1 MDFTKIIDYLKKN
14 SSAKIIIMGRPPKFV
29 DIPTLYFK
37 FDKNLNRVAYLK
49 RDVELDAL
57 NQRIKEVTEILNVEY
72 FDRTQLVCQSDK
84 CTVIDNNRL
93 LFLDSDH
100 WSKDGEIFF
109 GHRLYEYGFLDL
121 IKK

>member
-1 MDFTKIIDYLKKN
+1 
-14 SSAKIIIMGRPPKFV
+14 MGRPPDFF

-37 FDKNLNRVAYLK
+37 FDKDLNYVAKLK
-49 RDVELDAL
+49 RNPKVDVL
-57 NQRIKEVTEILNVEY
+57 NNKIKKITQILNVEY
-72 FDRTQLVCQSDK
+72 FDRTQLACQSDK

-93 LFLDSDH
+93 LYLDSDH
-100 WSKDGEIFF
+100 WSLDGKIFF